1 MDQRRVRPMQDA
13 RTRREML
20 RLGLSLPLGGLG
32 LSGCGYTLRP
42 PGYPDIRT
50 VYVPIFR
57 SFSFRRDIQL
67 MLTEAVIKEIEER
80 TKYKVVGTPEEAD
93 TILEGTINF
102 ADKNLIVENPQN
114 LARELNAWVQ
124 ATVRW
129 IHNPPLE
136 SETKA
141 APVVVGELVNFIPE
155 IGETAQAAFYKACSN
170 LATQIVDMMDAP
182 W

>member
-1 MDQRRVRPMQDA
+1 MRYA
-13 RTRREML
+13 ATRRDVL
-20 RLGLSLPLGGLG
+20 KFGLALTGTALGV
-32 LSGCGYTLRP
+32 SGCGYTVRP
-42 PGYPDIRT
+42 PGYADIHT
-50 VYVPIFR
+50 VYVPVFR
-57 SFSFRRDIQL
+57 SMSFRRDVQL
-67 MLTEAVIKEIEER
+67 MITEAIIKEIEER

-102 ADKNLIVENPQN
+102 AEKNLIVESPFN
-114 LARELNAWVQ
+114 LPRELNAWVQ

-136 SETKA
+136 TEEKA
-141 APVVVGELVNFIPE
+141 APVVVGETINFIPE
-155 IGETAQAAFYKACSN
+155 VGETSYAAFYRTCSN

>member
-1 MDQRRVRPMQDA
+1 MRCS

-20 RLGLSLPLGGLG
+20 RFGLSLAGFGLW
-32 LSGCGYTLRP
+32 GCGYSIRP
-42 PGYPDIRT
+42 PSYPDIRT
-50 VYVPIFR
+50 VYVPVFR
-57 SFSFRRDIQL
+57 SISFRRDVNFMI
-67 MLTEAVIKEIEER
+67 TELVQKEIEKR
-80 TKYKVVGTPEEAD
+80 TKYKVVGTPEQAD

-102 ADKNLIVENPQN
+102 AEKNLIVENPFN

-136 SETKA
+136 QEVNA
-141 APVVVGELVNFIPE
+141 APVVVGETVNFIPE
-155 IGETAQAAFYKACSN
+155 VGETAYNAFYRTCQN
-170 LATQIVDMMDAP
+170 MATQIVDMMDTP

>member
-1 MDQRRVRPMQDA
+1 MRRSRS
-13 RTRREML
+13 RRALL
-20 RLGLSLPLGGLG
+20 RLGLSLPMAGLG
-32 LSGCGYTLRP
+32 LALAGCGYTVRP
-42 PGYPDIRT
+42 PGYADVRT
-50 VYVPIFR
+50 VYVPVFR
-57 SFSFRRDIQL
+57 SNTFRRDIQL

-80 TKYKVVGTPEEAD
+80 TLYKVVGTPEGAD

-102 ADKNLIVENPQN
+102 AEKNIIVENPQN
-114 LARELNAWVQ
+114 LPRELNAWVQ

-136 SETKA
+136 TEVN
-141 APVVVGELVNFIPE
+141 APPTVVGEMVNFIPE
-155 IGETAQAAFYKACSN
+155 VGETAMSGFFKTCQN

>member
-1 MDQRRVRPMQDA
+1 MRCS

-20 RLGLSLPLGGLG
+20 RFGLSLAGFG
-32 LSGCGYTLRP
+32 LSGCGYSIRP
-42 PGYPDIRT
+42 PSYPDIRT
-50 VYVPIFR
+50 VYVPVFR
-57 SFSFRRDIQL
+57 SLSFRRDVNY
-67 MLTEAVIKEIEER
+67 MLTELVQKEIEKR
-80 TKYKVVGTPEEAD
+80 TTYKVVGSPEGAD

-102 ADKNLIVENPQN
+102 AEKNLIVENPFN

-136 SETKA
+136 QEVNA
-141 APVVVGELVNFIPE
+141 APVIVGETVNFIPE
-155 IGETAQAAFYKACSN
+155 VGETAYNAFYRTCQV
-170 LATQIVDMMDAP
+170 LATQIVDMMDTP

>member
-1 MDQRRVRPMQDA
+1 M
-13 RTRREML
+13 RTSRSRREL
-20 RLGLSLPLGGLG
+20 LKFALALGGLG
-32 LSGCGYTLRP
+32 LSGCGYSLRP
-42 PGYPDIRT
+42 PGYPDVHT
-50 VYVPIFR
+50 VYVPVFR
-57 SFSFRRDIQL
+57 SISFRRDIQI

-80 TKYKVVGTPEEAD
+80 TKYKVVGSPDQAD

-114 LARELNAWVQ
+114 LPRELNAWIQ

-136 SETKA
+136 QERNA
-141 APVVVGELVNFIPE
+141 PPVVVGETVNFIPE
-155 IGETAQAAFYKACSN
+155 IGETAMTGFYKTCQN